1 MNRMVPFTAITGKI
15 IRIQGHN
22 VLLDRDLAELYGIE
36 TRVLTQAVRR
46 NLKRFPADFM
56 FILENQEVNLL
67 MSQNVI
73 SKTSGRGGTRK
84 PPMAFTES
92 GWSDGRGTEARRACC
107 GGGSERAAV
116 GDG

>member
-15 IRIQGHN
+15 IRIHGHN

-56 FILENQEVNLL
+56 FILENQ
-67 MSQNVI
+67 
-73 SKTSGRGGTRK
+73 
-84 PPMAFTES
+84 
-92 GWSDGRGTEARRACC
+92 
-107 GGGSERAAV
+107 
-116 GDG
+116 